1 MTFYLNRT
9 LMIIVIYLLAC
20 TVAISVFTA
29 LRGCKVY
36 KDGWFIPI
44 LVAQL
49 WVAILALNRG
59 DYNS

>member
-1 MTFYLNRT
+1 
-9 LMIIVIYLLAC
+9 MIVVIYLLAC